1 MRIALFLIFEMILKH
16 SNIGGRRNKRKFN
29 KEISFEITRQ
39 LIGDNIKVDLIVF
52 DKKSTFLGETTNLL
66 SDMRRDFFKL
76 LVGICDFKIQFN
88 TAENDNYEC
97 QILPYS
103 KETRLIKEEISGFK
117 YIFLFTISMKKIL
130 IIDDNIDRWS
140 AKISPFV
147 NNVSLTQD
155 PSEFFDYDKAGNFC
169 NLKFEKNDY
178 EYVFIHH
185 SQSGD
190 SLLPSSLIDLIKNHL
205 GLNLILFS
213 GNIEQSFEN
222 KERENFH
229 FRSLR
234 RTAMQDNIVFF
245 IKESLKDGDYWI

>member
-1 MRIALFLIFEMILKH
+1 
-16 SNIGGRRNKRKFN
+16 
-29 KEISFEITRQ
+29 
-39 LIGDNIKVDLIVF
+39 
-52 DKKSTFLGETTNLL
+52 
-66 SDMRRDFFKL
+66 
-76 LVGICDFKIQFN
+76 
-88 TAENDNYEC
+88 
-97 QILPYS
+97 
-103 KETRLIKEEISGFK
+103 
-117 YIFLFTISMKKIL
+117 MKKIL

-222 KERENFH
+222 KERENFY

-234 RTAMQDNIVFF
+234 RSAMQDNIVFF
-245 IKESLKDGDYWI
+245 IKESLKDGDCWDIEIFYYEYTSRQIGKIILLQDEGITNEDLFTSKPMDKFLRLKGIERNSTLFDDLYRTTGAELIHKLRNFQ